1 MGVVVLLESISVLLS
16 RVREPAGRD
25 DHPAFR
31 PSKSNV
37 AIAGWSFWTTGRPT
51 VPMTL
56 ALHDD
61 RAPGAV
67 DDLLHNTSRPS
78 SAVRY
83 LADVL
88 EAEVAEDVLHHVL
101 ELEP

>member
-1 MGVVVLLESISVLLS
+1 VELL
-16 RVREPAGRD
+16 D
-25 DHPAFR
+25 DRAPDR
-31 PSKSNV
+31 PCV
-37 AIAGWSFWTTGRPT
+37 
-51 VPMTL
+51 L

-67 DDLLHNTSRPS
+67 DDLLHNDVAALVGRPLC
-78 SAVRY
+78 

>member
-1 MGVVVLLESISVLLS
+1 LDGVVVLLESISVLLS

-31 PSKSNV
+31 TVEVERRDRRVELLDDRAPD
-37 AIAGWSFWTTGRPT
+37 RPC
-51 VPMTL
+51 VL

-67 DDLLHNTSRPS
+67 DDLLP
-78 SAVRY
+78 
-83 LADVL
+83 
-88 EAEVAEDVLHHVL
+88 
-101 ELEP
+101 